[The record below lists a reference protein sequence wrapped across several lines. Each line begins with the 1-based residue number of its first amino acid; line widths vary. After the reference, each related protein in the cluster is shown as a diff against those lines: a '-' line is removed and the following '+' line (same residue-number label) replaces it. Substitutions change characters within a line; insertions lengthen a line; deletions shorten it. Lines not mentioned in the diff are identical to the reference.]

1 MTATRPILVLAASAG
16 AGHIT
21 AGRAVAQALRSR
33 APDESVE
40 VLDMLQ
46 FAGALFRRLYGKGYD
61 DLVRL
66 LPEAW
71 AWFHDTTDRPR
82 SYPGHRLLH
91 AAQNLGTRPMLDH
104 LVRLRPKLIVNTH
117 FLAAEIVALARRR
130 GVLNCPQGTV
140 LTDFEA
146 HRLWV
151 QEPTERYYVA
161 TARAKEYL
169 VVCGARATAVQ
180 ITGIPVRAGFEARG
194 EPRELRQQLGLR
206 SDVPVVLLLASAGG
220 VRPSV
225 EFLQQLL
232 NSSCDFQVVAVAG
245 RLAQLREELAAL
257 KPPAG
262 RAVRVLGFTEEMHR
276 WMQAADLVVTKPGG
290 LTVAEALTA
299 HLPIVIVNPLAGQE
313 QCNSDYLL
321 THGAAVKV
329 NKPELLGYEVEQL
342 LKAPERLQA
351 MRTAAAALSRPHAA
365 QEIAADV
372 LGLLGR

>member
-1 MTATRPILVLAASAG
+1 M
-16 AGHIT
+16 
-21 AGRAVAQALRSR
+21 AGRAVAQALRNR

-40 VLDMLQ
+40 VLDILQ
-46 FAGALFRRLYGKGYD
+46 YAGVLFRRLYGKGYD

-82 SYPGHRLLH
+82 SHPGHRLLH
-91 AAQNLGTRPMLDH
+91 AVQNLGIRPMLDH
-104 LVRLRPKLIVNTH
+104 VVRRRPKLIVNTH

-130 GVLNCPQGTV
+130 GVLSCPQGTV

-146 HRLWV
+146 HRLWA

-161 TARAKEYL
+161 TERAKEYL
-169 VVCGARATAVQ
+169 VVCGAHAAAVRV
-180 ITGIPVRAGFEARG
+180 TGIPVGAGFETRCA
-194 EPRELRQQLGLR
+194 PRDLRPQLGLQV
-206 SDVPVVLLLASAGG
+206 DVPVVLLLASAGG

-225 EFLQQLL
+225 GFLQQLL
-232 NSSCDFQVVAVAG
+232 ASSCDFQVVAVAG
-245 RLAQLREELAAL
+245 RLAQLRRELAAL
-257 KPPAG
+257 QPRSG
-262 RAVRVLGFTEEMHR
+262 RVVRVIGFTEEMHR

-313 QCNSDYLL
+313 LCNSDYLL
-321 THGAAVKV
+321 AHGAAVKV

-342 LKAPERLQA
+342 LKSPERLQA
-351 MRTAAAALSRPHAA
+351 LRAAAGALARPHAA